1 MLALPM
7 MMIRQ
12 AETASRRQ
20 IRAGVTL
27 QGGTTYIGFV
37 QQTGTGTL
45 NDQRI
50 FGRNGNASIIVVVQ
64 NVANNN
70 TYLQIQH
77 NGTWAADDVFGLVN
91 VTRGVELSPP
101 SYTRTM
107 SSTVREWGWETGTK
121 NLGLVLGET
130 DTILV
135 LAKGVGW

>member
-20 IRAGVTL
+20 LRVGVTV
-27 QGGTTYIGFV
+27 QGGLTYIGFV

-50 FGRNGNASIIVVVQ
+50 FGRNGNASIIVAVQ

-77 NGTWAADDVFGLVN
+77 NGTWTGDDVFGLVN

-121 NLGLVLGET
+121 DLGLVLGET

>member
-1 MLALPM
+1 M

-12 AETASRRQ
+12 PETAARRQ
-20 IRAGVTL
+20 LRAGVTV
-27 QGGTTYIGFV
+27 QTGITYLGFNEG
-37 QQTGTGTL
+37 TGTGSL

-50 FGRNGNASIIVVVQ
+50 FGRNGTASIIVVVQ

-70 TYLQIQH
+70 TYLQIRH
-77 NGTWAADDVFGLVN
+77 NGTWVADDVFGLVN

-101 SYTRTM
+101 SFSRTI

>member
-20 IRAGVTL
+20 LRAGVTL
-27 QGGTTYIGFV
+27 SAGRTYIGFV
-37 QQTGTGTL
+37 QQSGTGAL
-45 NDQRI
+45 SDQRI
-50 FGRNGNASIIVVVQ
+50 FGRNGNAFIIAIMQDTATDNSYV
-64 NVANNN
+64 
-70 TYLQIQH
+70 QIQH
-77 NGTWAADDVFGLVN
+77 NGTWVADDVFGLVN

-101 SYTRTM
+101 SLTRTI